1 MNKIFLSRHPA
12 WKVCGCRIPAFGTKT
27 GVGSVIA
34 EGKEVKS
41 WGGQDYI
48 LGEGIFADLSIV
60 KDWKANDARNLIFRK
75 TARNFNL
82 GILRL
87 R

>member
-1 MNKIFLSRHPA
+1 
-12 WKVCGCRIPAFGTKT
+12 
-27 GVGSVIA
+27 VIA